1 MTIGGGGSGIRTR
14 DGVAPIHA
22 LQACAFNHSATP
34 PECPAGGL
42 RNSSGAPRRVQRG
55 PGGSAPGWER
65 DSPVR
70 CRQSGR
76 AKSRFPTDS
85 DDARYRPHRRG
96 IPHRRREANCLHP
109 SPRVQGVSGVG
120 SGIPARQRARGAVMR
135 DMAMRPFDLLRARS
149 LPMNDHTR
157 VPARPS
163 TAPPSGDSPRDR
175 RRANCK
181 HNPSHRNLP
190 IILGGH

>member
-1 MTIGGGGSGIRTR
+1 
-14 DGVAPIHA
+14 
-22 LQACAFNHSATP
+22 
-34 PECPAGGL
+34 
-42 RNSSGAPRRVQRG
+42 
-55 PGGSAPGWER
+55 
-65 DSPVR
+65 
-70 CRQSGR
+70 
-76 AKSRFPTDS
+76 
-85 DDARYRPHRRG
+85 
-96 IPHRRREANCLHP
+96 
-109 SPRVQGVSGVG
+109 
-120 SGIPARQRARGAVMR
+120 MR

-157 VPARPS
+157 VPARAF